1 MAAAATP
8 SNLERPVAAAGML
21 VVVLRGVT
29 RKGYTVAEENT
40 AHARHKV
47 NRERI
52 GESGEEE
59 RSGED

>member
-1 MAAAATP
+1 VAAAATP

-29 RKGYTVAEENT
+29 RKGNTVAEEKT

-47 NRERI
+47 NREYI
-52 GESGEEE
+52 G
-59 RSGED
+59 